1 VYFWVDGIHV
11 QARLE
16 GAAQCLLVIIGA
28 TPEGKKE
35 QRDPKLQSH
44 DRQKLQAELARGI
57 LETLK
62 TGERD
67 LLHISNRAIRQLR
80 ERMLMADRRSAIRK

>member
-1 VYFWVDGIHV
+1 MSVLMQLGCFG
-11 QARLE
+11 
-16 GAAQCLLVIIGA
+16 
-28 TPEGKKE
+28 PEEVAIASEAFSKSWSFIE
-35 QRDPKLQSH
+35 RDPKLQSH

-67 LLHISNRAIRQLR
+67 LLHIGNRAIRQLR